1 MAGKMV
7 DFASNGGTAHGY
19 LATPDNPNG
28 RALVVIQEWW
38 GLQPEI
44 EGVADR
50 YAEAGYFALAPDLYY
65 GDKTEHP
72 SEAEQKLM
80 ALNVEQAEKDLRG
93 AVDYVAEVSGAQKVG
108 STGYCIGG
116 ALSIFA
122 ATLNPK
128 VVATSSFYYVFPHK
142 KPDFSQLNGPVIMHF
157 GTNDDFIPVPDAQAL
172 VQEVKDAGGDVTPY
186 YYEGA
191 GHAFCNT
198 ADRLGTYDE
207 ELAELAWSRNLEF
220 FEQHLG

>member
-1 MAGKMV
+1 MAGTMV
-7 DFASNGGTAHGY
+7 DFASNGGTAQGY
-19 LATPDNPNG
+19 LATPDKPNG

-44 EGVADR
+44 EGIADR
-50 YAEAGYFALAPDLYY
+50 YAEAGYYALAPDLFY

-93 AVDYVAEVSGAQKVG
+93 AVDHVAEVAGASKVG

-142 KPDFSQLNGPVIMHF
+142 KPDFTQLNGPVMMHF
-157 GTNDDFIPVPDAQAL
+157 ATNDDFIPVADAEAL
-172 VQEVKDAGGDVTPY
+172 VAEIKAAGGDVTEHF
-186 YYEGA
+186 YEGA

-198 ADRLGTYDE
+198 ANRLGTYDE
-207 ELAELAWSRNLEF
+207 AHAELAWSRNLEF
-220 FEQHLG
+220 FEQHLS